1 MHLLVPLLAVRHG
14 GHSGQQVPIPVVLA
28 RAGSRRRS
36 AWHRPHPYQ
45 GKEVI
50 HVLTKVK
57 RVAVAVAGPI
67 ALIQAAA
74 AHWRL

>member
-1 MHLLVPLLAVRHG
+1 V
-14 GHSGQQVPIPVVLA
+14 
-28 RAGSRRRS
+28 
-36 AWHRPHPYQ
+36 
-45 GKEVI
+45 KEVI